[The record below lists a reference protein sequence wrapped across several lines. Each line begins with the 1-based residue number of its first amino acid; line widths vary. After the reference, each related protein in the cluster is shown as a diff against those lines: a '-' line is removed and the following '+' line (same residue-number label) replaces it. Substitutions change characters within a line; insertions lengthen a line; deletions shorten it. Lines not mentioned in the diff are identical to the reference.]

1 MKAYIVQDRWD
12 PLFAT
17 VVFAETAGKARA
29 IARNTDAC
37 EDLDFIDISACR
49 VPSLD
54 LCYKGKEEMD
64 WNDPE
69 DRLDMVKLAGF
80 ECSREIWDPDC
91 EPCPAKEW
99 CGRYERDHDDEN
111 RCPY

>member
-37 EDLDFIDISACR
+37 EDLDFIDISAR
-49 VPSLD
+49 RAPSLD

-80 ECSREIWDPDC
+80 ECSGEIWDPDC
-91 EPCPAKEW
+91 EPCPAKGW

>member
-29 IARNTDAC
+29 IARNTAAC
-37 EDLDFIDISACR
+37 EDLDFIDIRACR

-54 LCYKGKEEMD
+54 LCYKGKPEMD
-64 WNDPE
+64 WYDTE
-69 DRLDMVKLAGF
+69 DLIAMVKLAGF
-80 ECSREIWDPDC
+80 ECSREWDDPDC

>member
-1 MKAYIVQDRWD
+1 MKAYIVKDRWD

-69 DRLDMVKLAGF
+69 DRLNMVKLAGF
-80 ECSREIWDPDC
+80 ECSREIGDPDC

-99 CGRYERDHDDEN
+99 CGRYEYEREN
-111 RCPY
+111 NDIY

>member
-37 EDLDFIDISACR
+37 EDLDFIDISAR
-49 VPSLD
+49 RAPSLD

-99 CGRYERDHDDEN
+99 CVRYERDNDDEN

>member
-1 MKAYIVQDRWD
+1 MKAYIVEDRTD

-37 EDLDFIDISACR
+37 EDIDFIDISAR
-49 VPSLD
+49 RAPSLD

-99 CGRYERDHDDEN
+99 CGRYERDNDDEY